1 MLVPKH
7 SEMGCKSLKLMARA
21 MSGALHSSNIYA
33 QYTIKGHEIKS
44 VCRARLR

>member
-1 MLVPKH
+1 MLPH
-7 SEMGCKSLKLMARA
+7 SEMGCKSLKMMART
-21 MSGALHSSNIYA
+21 MSGVLHSSNSIYA